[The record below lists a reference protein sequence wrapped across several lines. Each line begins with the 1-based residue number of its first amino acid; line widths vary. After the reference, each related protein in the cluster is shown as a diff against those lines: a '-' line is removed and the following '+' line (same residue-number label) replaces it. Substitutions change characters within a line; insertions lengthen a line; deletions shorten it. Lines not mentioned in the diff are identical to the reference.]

1 MFNALIIETIKQ
13 RILTMPYKLNNKLN
27 KVLASLTSSS
37 GFMKILNWG
46 EKYAKKPAKH
56 PNTGNRKLLLGYEQ
70 WKAEAKVTRTR
81 FTHSWR
87 NNSKSKNVQP
97 RRVGIALCFR
107 ACKPLRTMSGLKLC
121 LLFCIGQKDPVY
133 IRSNIWILKYHVY
146 KTCLRHERSKL
157 CQ

>member
-1 MFNALIIETIKQ
+1 MYEPRNQSKLCLLKCACMFNALIIETIKQ
-13 RILTMPYKLNNKLN
+13 RILTMPYKLN

-37 GFMKILNWG
+37 GFMKILNCG

-87 NNSKSKNVQP
+87 NNNLNISLQSYFNNLSSLDCGGFEVQKCSTEARWYCAMLPCVQATAHNVRIEIMP
-97 RRVGIALCFR
+97 
-107 ACKPLRTMSGLKLC
+107 PL
-121 LLFCIGQKDPVY
+121 
-133 IRSNIWILKYHVY
+133 
-146 KTCLRHERSKL
+146 
-157 CQ
+157 